1 MKRRTFVHS
10 LGLMSAIY
18 SGVSLSKPEAVTST
32 SDSLPVDRRLKH
44 EKFMKLAIEQAMK
57 NPAYP
62 FGAVIVNEITGEV
75 MAEGT
80 NSAALNPTHHGEMVA
95 IDDYVKKHGN
105 QDWTQMTLYTTGE
118 PCPMCM
124 SAIAWCGI
132 PRVVWASSIAKIR
145 ASGIEQISISAE
157 ELAAKATEFYQA
169 DALISGV
176 LAPEMDKI
184 FELRSPG

>member
-1 MKRRTFVHS
+1 MR
-10 LGLMSAIY
+10 
-18 SGVSLSKPEAVTST
+18 
-32 SDSLPVDRRLKH
+32 
-44 EKFMKLAIEQAMK
+44 LAIEQAMK

-105 QDWTQMTLYTTGE
+105 QDWARMTLYTTGE

-132 PRVVWASSIAKIR
+132 PRLYGPAPSRRYEHRESSRSVSVPKSWRQKRLSFIR
-145 ASGIEQISISAE
+145 
-157 ELAAKATEFYQA
+157 
-169 DALISGV
+169 
-176 LAPEMDKI
+176 PM
-184 FELRSPG
+184 R

>member
-1 MKRRTFVHS
+1 
-10 LGLMSAIY
+10 
-18 SGVSLSKPEAVTST
+18 
-32 SDSLPVDRRLKH
+32 
-44 EKFMKLAIEQAMK
+44 
-57 NPAYP
+57 
-62 FGAVIVNEITGEV
+62 

-105 QDWTQMTLYTTGE
+105 QDWARMTLYTTGAVPHVHE
-118 PCPMCM
+118 RHCM
-124 SAIAWCGI
+124 VRHT
-132 PRVVWASSIAKIR
+132 PVVWASSIAKIR

-176 LAPEMDKI
+176 LALEMDRI